1 MYKNL
6 DFQRLA
12 IERAAEAELLLN
24 GQRFSGAFYLAGYA
38 IELAL
43 KAVLAKRFRS
53 DEIPDLTLVK
63 KIYSHDLSALATL
76 AGLDPQVDSQNEDFA
91 ANWEVAKGWYEQS
104 RYEIIDEERAT
115 ALVRAILDDINGIL
129 TWLRTIW

>member
-24 GQRFSGAFYLAGYA
+24 GQRAFYLTGYA

-43 KAVLAKRFRS
+43 KVVLAKRFRS

-76 AGLDPQVDSQNEDFA
+76 AGLDPQIDAQNEDFPL
-91 ANWEVAKGWYEQS
+91 GGGS
-104 RYEIIDEERAT
+104 GM
-115 ALVRAILDDINGIL
+115 VRAIPL
-129 TWLRTIW
+129 